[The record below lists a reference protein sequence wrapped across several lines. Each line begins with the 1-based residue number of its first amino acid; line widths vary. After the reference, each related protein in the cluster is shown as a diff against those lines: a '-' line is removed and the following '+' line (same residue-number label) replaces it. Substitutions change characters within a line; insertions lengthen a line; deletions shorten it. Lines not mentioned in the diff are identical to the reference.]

1 MKNLKNLIK
10 TTMIALLVA
19 MTFTQ
24 VAFAQEAKVNNT
36 NSKLTIFG
44 TSNLHDWDMKAEK
57 LSGIATFKMEDGK
70 LTGIDKLSF
79 AVDVESLKSG
89 KSGMDKN
96 AYSALNSNNHKT
108 INYTLSRVSK
118 VTETGSNTY
127 TIEATGNL
135 RIAGETKQVP
145 ITFTARTSGNSVTL
159 TGKVN
164 MNMTHYK
171 IDPPRALMGTVRTG
185 EELTIDFEVNY
196 N

>member
-1 MKNLKNLIK
+1 MKTLRNLTLLLIAVFSFQQ
-10 TTMIALLVA
+10 I
-19 MTFTQ
+19 Q
-24 VAFAQEAKVNNT
+24 AQEVKVNNT

-44 TSNLHDWDMKAEK
+44 TSNLHDWDMKAERM
-57 LSGIATFKMEDGK
+57 SGTATFKMEDGK
-70 LTGIDKLSF
+70 LTGIDKLNF

-108 INYTLSRVSK
+108 INYTLSRVTK

-145 ITFTARTSGNSVTL
+145 ITFTARTSGNRVTL
-159 TGKVN
+159 SGKVPL
-164 MNMTHYK
+164 NMTHYK
-171 IDPPRALMGTVRTG
+171 VDPPRALMGTVRTG
-185 EELTIDFEVNY
+185 EELTIDFEVIY